1 MLYPYFTFF
10 GLWKMHGNAYK
21 QRAECAFE
29 GVENFEGAISGGQ
42 KIWISGGV
50 CCIFAYGEV
59 RLHLSLTDE
68 KTIFLIDSFSVL

>member
-29 GVENFEGAISGGQ
+29 GVENFEGAILGGR
-42 KIWISGGV
+42 KNLDFGG
-50 CCIFAYGEV
+50 C
-59 RLHLSLTDE
+59 
-68 KTIFLIDSFSVL
+68 VLYLCLRRSQAAPQP

>member
-29 GVENFEGAISGGQ
+29 GVENFGGAILGGQ
-42 KIWISGGV
+42 KIWISGGA

-59 RLHLSLTDE
+59 RLHLSLDG
-68 KTIFLIDSFSVL
+68 

>member
-29 GVENFEGAISGGQ
+29 GVENFGAAILGGQ
-42 KIWISGGV
+42 KIWISV
-50 CCIFAYGEV
+50 CVLYLCI
-59 RLHLSLTDE
+59 RN
-68 KTIFLIDSFSVL
+68 